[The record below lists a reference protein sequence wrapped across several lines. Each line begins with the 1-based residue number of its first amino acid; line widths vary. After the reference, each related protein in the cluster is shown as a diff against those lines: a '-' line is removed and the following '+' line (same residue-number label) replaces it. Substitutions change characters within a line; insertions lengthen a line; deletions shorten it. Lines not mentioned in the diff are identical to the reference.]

1 MAKDTV
7 KQYFLY
13 TEDLG
18 LKILGV
24 PTWGIRA
31 KCVINFTLFTSIH

>member
-1 MAKDTV
+1 MTKGTV

-13 TEDLG
+13 TENLG
-18 LKILGV
+18 LKILGM
-24 PTWGIRA
+24 PAWGIGA

>member
-1 MAKDTV
+1 MAKGTV

-24 PTWGIRA
+24 PAWRIRA
-31 KCVINFTLFTSIH
+31 KYVINFTLFTSIR

>member
-1 MAKDTV
+1 MTKGTV

-13 TEDLG
+13 TENLG
-18 LKILGV
+18 PKILGM
-24 PTWGIRA
+24 PSWGIRA